1 MATFDQA
8 AREPLKRKTATM
20 THKALVH
27 IRCNTGK
34 LRREKRDGR
43 DLIIVPSAT
52 LPDNVVMNAIR
63 YPAAVIE
70 TSYQTLEGTP
80 APLGHPVVNGKF
92 VSARDPQGI
101 VRGFF
106 GSWNENVRRESGKVL
121 LDKVIDVAFA
131 NQSEGG
137 KRVLEAVDKGE
148 PIHSSTGLL
157 ATLIPVEN
165 ATDGAKF
172 EADTMLFDHDC
183 WLLDEP
189 GAATPEQG
197 VGIFVNAAGDEIE
210 VINSTFDDDIER
222 EITWAAESIVRAVE
236 RKEQQPLIEQIKSYM
251 LRLVKGS
258 PNPDETESLPLTA
271 NGDTMDKAQF
281 DALTAKVDALAAA
294 PVLTEAK
301 VAEIVGNAMK
311 PVTDAMEA
319 QATAAAEKAKGEHAD
334 LVNKVVTAGLLDEAV
349 AKEATTPVL
358 NALLSKGPATAF
370 RVNAAFRPAPAA
382 TDRANLA
389 PKGE

>member
-1 MATFDQA
+1 
-8 AREPLKRKTATM
+8 M
-20 THKALVH
+20 TQTALVH

-34 LRREKRDGR
+34 VRREKRDGR

-63 YPAAVIE
+63 YPAKVIE
-70 TSYQTLEGTP
+70 TSFQTLEGTP

-106 GSWNENVRRESGKVL
+106 GSWNENVRRENGKVL

-251 LRLVKGS
+251 LRLVKGD
-258 PNPDETESLPLTA
+258 PNPAETESLPLTA

-281 DALTAKVDALAAA
+281 DALLAKVDGLAAA
-294 PVLTEAK
+294 PALTEAK
-301 VAEIVGNAMK
+301 VIEIVGNAVK
-311 PVTDAMEA
+311 PMIDA
-319 QATAAAEKAKGEHAD
+319 QAARDAAEKAKSDEEHAA
-334 LVNKVVTAGLLDEAV
+334 LVNKVVANGLLEEAE
-349 AKEATTPVL
+349 AKQATAPVL
-358 NALLSKGPATAF
+358 NALLSKQSHRAY
-370 RVNAAFRPAPAA
+370 RVNAAFKPASGQV
-382 TDRANLA
+382 DRANLA

>member
-1 MATFDQA
+1 
-8 AREPLKRKTATM
+8 M
-20 THKALVH
+20 TTTALVH

-34 LRREKRDGR
+34 VRREKRDGR

-63 YPAAVIE
+63 YPAKVIE
-70 TSYQTLEGTP
+70 TSFQTLEGTP

-106 GSWNENVRRESGKVL
+106 GSWNENVRRENGKVL

-157 ATLIPVEN
+157 ATLVPVDN

-210 VINSTFDDDIER
+210 VINSSLETDIDRDMEWQIDALLR
-222 EITWAAESIVRAVE
+222 TVE
-236 RKEQQPLIEQIKSYM
+236 RKKQLPLLERMKMSIMQLIQ
-251 LRLVKGS
+251 GD
-258 PNPDETESLPLTA
+258 PTPDTTEGDALTA
-271 NGDTMDKAQF
+271 NGETMDKAQF
-281 DALTAKVDALAAA
+281 DALTAKVDALVATPA
-294 PVLTEAK
+294 LTEEK
-301 VAEIVGNAMK
+301 VAEIVGNALK
-311 PVTDAMEA
+311 PMIDA
-319 QATAAAEKAKGEHAD
+319 QAARDAADKAKSDDEHAA
-334 LVNKVVTAGLLDEAV
+334 LVNKVVEGGLLTEEL
-349 AKEATTPVL
+349 AKASPAPVL
-358 NALLSKGPATAF
+358 NALLSSTPKTAF
-370 RVNAAFRPAPAA
+370 RVNGAFRAAPAA

>member
-1 MATFDQA
+1 
-8 AREPLKRKTATM
+8 M
-20 THKALVH
+20 TTTALVH

-34 LRREKRDGR
+34 VRREKRDGR

-63 YPAAVIE
+63 YPAAVIAE
-70 TSYQTLEGTP
+70 SFKSLEGTP
-80 APLGHPVVNGKF
+80 APLGHPMVNGKF

-106 GSWNENVRRESGKVL
+106 GSWNENVRREKGKVL

-157 ATLIPVEN
+157 ATLTPLEN

-210 VINSTFDDDIER
+210 VINSTLEDDLDRDMDWQIDALLR
-222 EITWAAESIVRAVE
+222 TVE
-236 RKEQQPLIEQIKSYM
+236 RKKQLPLLERMKMSIMQLIQ
-251 LRLVKGS
+251 GD
-258 PNPDETESLPLTA
+258 PTPDLTESEPLTA

-281 DALTAKVDALAAA
+281 DALLAKVDGLAAA
-294 PVLTEAK
+294 PTLTEAK
-301 VAEIVGNAMK
+301 VIEIVGNALK
-311 PVTDAMEA
+311 PVTDAMAA
-319 QATAAAEKAKGEHAD
+319 QAAADKAKADTEHAE
-334 LVNKVVTAGLLDEAV
+334 LVNKVVEAGLLEESV
-349 AKEATTPVL
+349 AKEAAAPVL
-358 NALLSKGPATAF
+358 NALLSKQPATAF
-370 RVNAAFRPAPAA
+370 RVNGAFKPVPKA
-382 TDRANLA
+382 TDRAALA